1 MKKLISILLCIAML
15 SSLLCACGS
24 SASSSDETAAAAES
38 QSQAVQSEGSKGEGG
53 RTKVTVGVN
62 GTAESVSPFIT
73 TTNVLKMLT
82 NIVYMQ
88 LGSINEEGGVDS
100 NMFSS
105 FEETGDMHYTV
116 ELYDNIFDNAGN
128 HITAADVAY
137 SYNTAK
143 AAGTGQVYTY
153 YDNAQATGEYTFEF
167 DMVTDAVFAL
177 QQVMSGVNIVSQAA
191 YEADSSEMSMS
202 PITCAPYVVRE
213 FVPGSYIIMEK
224 NEKFWCEDPSILAR
238 DKQANVDVIEIK
250 FITETAQLSM
260 ALEQNTIDV
269 AVDVNATVAADFD
282 ASDVYTVEYKPS
294 NMFYNLYFDVREG
307 HVFENETL
315 RKAVL
320 YAIDQES
327 VMYGALQGAGWVNKA
342 IASVYSADYDPA
354 WDEADY
360 YDQDIGKAK
369 ELLAE
374 AGYGEGELTVSIMCQ
389 YETCKP
395 AAEVVQAN
403 LAQIGINATILVA
416 DTALFSSYQDCI
428 SDVWDINIMFWAAK
442 SIGAASLNA
451 QFNAAVRENGMTF
464 SGIKDAEF
472 QALIEAAIS
481 EKTYSQE
488 TYNAVQDYIKDKAY
502 AYGLYTGQV
511 GYVYTNQIE
520 EIYIDGNGRFLPN
533 ACIYADSYSI
543 YE

>member
-1 MKKLISILLCIAML
+1 
-15 SSLLCACGS
+15 
-24 SASSSDETAAAAES
+24 
-38 QSQAVQSEGSKGEGG
+38 
-53 RTKVTVGVN
+53 
-62 GTAESVSPFIT
+62 
-73 TTNVLKMLT
+73 
-82 NIVYMQ
+82 
-88 LGSINEEGGVDS
+88 
-100 NMFSS
+100 
-105 FEETGDMHYTV
+105 
-116 ELYDNIFDNAGN
+116 
-128 HITAADVAY
+128 
-137 SYNTAK
+137 
-143 AAGTGQVYTY
+143 
-153 YDNAQATGEYTFEF
+153 
-167 DMVTDAVFAL
+167 MVTDAVFAL

-191 YEADSSEMSMS
+191 YEADSSQMSMS
-202 PITCAPYVVRE
+202 PITCAAYVVRD
-213 FVPGSYIIMEK
+213 FVPGSYIIVEK
-224 NEKFWCEDPSILAR
+224 NDNFWCQDTSVLSR

-250 FITETAQLSM
+250 FITEAAQLSM

-282 ASDVYTVEYKPS
+282 SSNVYTVEYRPS

-307 HVFENETL
+307 HIFANEAL

-354 WDEADY
+354 WDNADY
-360 YDQDIGKAK
+360 YDQDLTKAK

-374 AGYGEGELTVSIMCQ
+374 AGYGEGELTVRIMCQ
-389 YETCKP
+389 YEMCKP

-403 LAQIGINATILVA
+403 LAQIGVNATILVA
-416 DTALFSSYQDCI
+416 DTALFSSYQDCT
-428 SDVWDINIMFWAAK
+428 SDVWDINIMFYAAK

-464 SGIKDAEF
+464 SGIKDDTF
-472 QALIEAAIS
+472 QGLIETAIS

-488 TYNAVQDYIKDKAY
+488 TYNAVQDYIKEKAY

-533 ACIYADSYSI
+533 ACIYADNYSI
-543 YE
+543 FE

>member
-1 MKKLISILLCIAML
+1 MKKLISILLCVAML
-15 SSLLCACGS
+15 TTLLCACGQN
-24 SASSSDETAAAAES
+24 ADTPADPTEAAGQPA
-38 QSQAVQSEGSKGEGG
+38 QSGDAVQVEGG
-53 RTKVTVGVN
+53 KTKVTVGVS
-62 GTAESVSPFIT
+62 GTVESVGPFIT
-73 TTNVLKMLT
+73 TSNVLKMIT
-82 NIVYMQ
+82 NIVHMQ
-88 LGSINEEGGVDS
+88 LGSINEEGGIDS
-100 NMFSS
+100 NMYSS
-105 FEETGDMHYTV
+105 FEQVGDMHYVV
-116 ELYDNIFDNAGN
+116 ELYDNIYDSEGN

-143 AAGTGQVYTY
+143 ESGTGQVYTY
-153 YDNAQATGEYTFEF
+153 YDNAKATGEYTFEF
-167 DMVTDAVFAL
+167 DMQTDAVFAL
-177 QQVMSGVNIVSQAA
+177 QQVMSGVNIVSQKA
-191 YEADSSEMSMS
+191 YEADSTQMSMK
-202 PITCAPYVVRE
+202 PITAAPYVVRE

-224 NEKFWCEDPSILAR
+224 NPNFWCEDPSILSR

-250 FITETAQLSM
+250 FITEAAQLSM

-269 AVDVNATVAADFD
+269 AIEVNATVAAEFE
-282 ASDVYTVEYKPS
+282 ASDLYTVEYKAS
-294 NMFYNLYFDVREG
+294 NMFFNLYFDVREG
-307 HVFENETL
+307 HIFANETL

-360 YDQDIGKAK
+360 YDQDLEKAK
-369 ELLAE
+369 QLLEE
-374 AGYGEGELTVSIMCQ
+374 AGYNGEPVRIMCQ
-389 YETCKP
+389 YEMCKP

-403 LAQIGINATILVA
+403 LAQIGIEASILVA

-428 SDVWDINIMFWAAK
+428 SDVWDINIMFYAAK

-472 QALIEAAIS
+472 QKLIEAAIS

-488 TYNAVQDYIKDKAY
+488 TYNAVQEYIKEKAY

-511 GYVYTNQIE
+511 GYVHNNQIE

-533 ACIYADSYSI
+533 ACIYADGYNI

>member
-1 MKKLISILLCIAML
+1 MKKLLAML
-15 SSLLCACGS
+15 LAVIMVLSLVACGGS
-24 SASSSDETAAAAES
+24 GDAPAADQPT
-38 QSQAVQSEGSKGEGG
+38 QSGEVVQTEGG
-53 RTKVTVGVN
+53 KTKVTVGVN
-62 GTAESVSPFIT
+62 GTAESLSPFIT
-73 TTNVLKMLT
+73 TTNVLKMIH
-82 NIVYMQ
+82 NIIYMQ
-88 LGSINEEGGVDS
+88 LGSINEEGGIDS
-100 NMFSS
+100 NMYSS
-105 FEETGDMHYTV
+105 FEQVGDMHYVV
-116 ELYDNIFDNAGN
+116 ELYDNIYDNAGN
-128 HITAADVAY
+128 HITAADVAF

-143 AAGTGQVYTY
+143 ESGTGQVYTY
-153 YDNAQATGEYTFEF
+153 YENAEATGEYTFEF
-167 DMVTDAVFAL
+167 DMKTDAVFAL
-177 QQVMSGVNIVSQAA
+177 QQVMNTVNIVSQSA
-191 YEADSSEMSMS
+191 YEADSSQMSMGPTTAGS
-202 PITCAPYVVRE
+202 YVVRE

-224 NEKFWCEDPSILAR
+224 NPNFWCEDPSILSR

-250 FITETAQLSM
+250 FITEAAQLSM

-269 AVDVNATVAADFD
+269 AIEVNATVAADFKAKD
-282 ASDVYTVEYKPS
+282 TYTVEYKAS
-294 NMFYNLYFDVREG
+294 NLFYNLYFDVREG
-307 HVFENETL
+307 HLFENEAL

-360 YDQDIGKAK
+360 YGQDLEKAK
-369 ELLAE
+369 QLLEE
-374 AGYGEGELTVSIMCQ
+374 AGYNGETVRIMCQ
-389 YETCKP
+389 YEVCKP

-403 LAQIGINATILVA
+403 LAEIGIEASILVA

-428 SDVWDINIMFWAAK
+428 SDVWDINIMFYAAK

-464 SGIKDAEF
+464 SGIKDPEF
-472 QALIEAAIS
+472 QRLIELAIS

-488 TYNAVQDYIKDKAY
+488 TYNAVQEYIKEKAY

-511 GYVYTNQIE
+511 GYVYTSQIE

-533 ACIYADSYSI
+533 ACIFADNYSI